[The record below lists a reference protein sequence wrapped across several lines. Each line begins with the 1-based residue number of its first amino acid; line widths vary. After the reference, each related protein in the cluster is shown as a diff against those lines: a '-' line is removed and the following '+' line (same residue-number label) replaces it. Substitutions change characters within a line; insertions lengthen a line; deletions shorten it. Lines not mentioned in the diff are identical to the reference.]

1 MRRGEDLRGGGGR
14 SNKEE
19 EVKSL
24 IASAVGPCSGILCAA
39 GDDTL
44 ALDLRG

>member
-1 MRRGEDLRGGGGR
+1 MRRGEDLRGGGGGR
-14 SNKEE
+14 SNKQE

-24 IASAVGPCSGILCAA
+24 IAHDIVCTGILCTA
-39 GDDTL
+39 GDQAL